1 MTKPHHAEALLV
13 LAGDLS
19 ATEKRR
25 IVQALCAAGASLARR
40 FIMDDRTSLDAPS
53 WLDVTVQT
61 ERALACGALRSFAS
75 VQRIIEDRGVPF
87 LVRQAANIAR
97 KEEAS
102 KLAAKSAA
110 DAAAPWRDPFSP
122 CEDALRV
129 GDIGTRHF
137 LLLNKFNVLDHHL
150 LIVTTAFEPQESLLD
165 AHDFAA
171 LFACLRRF
179 DGLGF
184 YNGGTIAGSS
194 QPHKH
199 MQIVPLPFDGHALPI
214 DAFVLA
220 AHRDT
225 IFRVPELRFA
235 HAVAWLD
242 DTTNPYD
249 AYRRLLECIGVR
261 TYDVDG
267 REHHASPYNLLV
279 TRRWMLAVP
288 RTQSHV
294 EGVAVNALGF
304 AGSLFV
310 RDDAQREVVQ
320 RLGPMELLV
329 RASRIA

>member
-1 MTKPHHAEALLV
+1 MQNLCQCRHEI
-13 LAGDLS
+13 LAQQKNGRL
-19 ATEKRR
+19 R
-25 IVQALCAAGASLARR
+25 L
-40 FIMDDRTSLDAPS
+40 IMDDRTSLDAPS
-53 WLDVTVQT
+53 WRDVTTQT
-61 ERALACGALRSFAS
+61 ERAIACGALRSFDTVQS
-75 VQRIIEDRGVPF
+75 VIEDEGVRF
-87 LVRQAANIAR
+87 VVRQAANIAR

-102 KLAAKSAA
+102 KRAAKSAA
-110 DAAAPWRDPFSP
+110 DAAAPRRDPFAP

-129 GDIGTRHF
+129 GDIGTQHF
-137 LLLNKFNVLDHHL
+137 LLLNKFNVLEHHL
-150 LIVTTAFEPQESLLD
+150 LIVTTAFEPQDSLLD
-165 AHDFAA
+165 ANDFAA
-171 LFACLRRF
+171 LFACLARF

-214 DAFVLA
+214 EAFVVA
-220 AHRDT
+220 AHRDA

-242 DTTNPYD
+242 DAANACD

-261 TYDVDG
+261 TSDVDG

-294 EGVAVNALGF
+294 EGIAVNALGF

-310 RDDAQREVVQ
+310 RDDTQRDVVQ

-329 RASRIA
+329 RASRRA